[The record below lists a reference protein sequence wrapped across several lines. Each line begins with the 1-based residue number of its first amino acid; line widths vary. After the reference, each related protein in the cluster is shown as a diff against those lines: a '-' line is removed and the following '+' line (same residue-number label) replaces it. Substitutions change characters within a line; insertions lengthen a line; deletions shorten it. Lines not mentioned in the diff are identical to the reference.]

1 MLIARSKRA
10 KGKQT
15 TDNNRRQ
22 TIHKKFTWGNQGKL
36 RKMRGERRKGRGKRP
51 RPQGAIKIRVRRRSR
66 NGKYGKYM
74 GKYVYQGWGGGN
86 EKLQELG
93 NLLATIIS
101 H

>member
-36 RKMRGERRKGRGKRP
+36 RKMRGERRKGR
-51 RPQGAIKIRVRRRSR
+51 
-66 NGKYGKYM
+66 
-74 GKYVYQGWGGGN
+74 
-86 EKLQELG
+86 EEE
-93 NLLATIIS
+93 ATTS
-101 H
+101 GCNKN